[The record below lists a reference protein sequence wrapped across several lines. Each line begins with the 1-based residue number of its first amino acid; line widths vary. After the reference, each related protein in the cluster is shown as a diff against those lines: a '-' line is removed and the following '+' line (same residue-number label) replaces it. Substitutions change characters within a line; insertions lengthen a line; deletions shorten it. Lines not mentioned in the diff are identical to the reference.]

1 MSSDRVERSPQAG
14 ETREV
19 LWHGKRFVLLSERA
33 MLWPERAMLIL
44 SDLHLGKDAHL
55 RRSGIPVP
63 AGGQET
69 TLERLE
75 TLIRRHR
82 PARILVVG
90 DLFHSRRNSGWDAF
104 TAWREQRSEQEW
116 VLVRGNHDILPLGS
130 YREAGIEV
138 VTEWREGGVR
148 MAHEPDAPAEPDPLA
163 DLQTEPVDPARAP
176 EPAHALHPPPTVCGH
191 LHPGVRIALGGRQ
204 KVVLPCFHLSDERL
218 ILPAFG
224 ELTGLHALPVGRGE
238 LAFAMAEGRIFQVR
252 QGSRL
257 A

>member
-1 MSSDRVERSPQAG
+1 MSAGHREPHTQAG
-14 ETREV
+14 RAHEV
-19 LWHGKRFVLLSERA
+19 LWHGQRFQLLAERA
-33 MLWPERAMLIL
+33 LLWPDRAMLIV

-55 RRSGIPVP
+55 RRNGIPMP
-63 AGGQET
+63 AGGQQT

-82 PARILVVG
+82 PARILIVG
-90 DLFHSRRNSGWDAF
+90 DLFHSRLNPGWDAF
-104 TAWREQRSEQEW
+104 AAWREQRSEQEW
-116 VLVRGNHDILPLGS
+116 VLVRGNHDILPLRS

-138 VTEWREGGVR
+138 VGEWQEGGIR
-148 MAHEPDAPAEPDPLA
+148 MAHEPDPLLAPGG
-163 DLQTEPVDPARAP
+163 PARAP
-176 EPAHALHPPPTVCGH
+176 LSDPAHLPPPTVCGH

-204 KVVLPCFHLSDERL
+204 KVVLPCFHLSAERL

-252 QGSRL
+252 QGNRL